1 MSSESSAASASGDT
15 IFGRILRGEIPC
27 DAVYSDEHCLAFRDV
42 APQAPVH
49 VLVIP
54 RQSIARLS
62 DAGHEHEALLGHL
75 LLGAARVAHQ
85 EGLSD
90 WRTVIN
96 TGGEAGQTVFHLH
109 LHVIG
114 GRPLAWPPG

>member
-1 MSSESSAASASGDT
+1 MASSDT
-15 IFGRILRGEIPC
+15 IFGRILSGEIPC
-27 DAVYSDEHCLAFRDV
+27 QEVYADDLCLAFRDV
-42 APQAPVH
+42 NPQAPVH

-54 RQSIARLS
+54 REPVAQLGEAT
-62 DAGHEHEALLGHL
+62 AEHQELLGHL
-75 LLGAARVAHQ
+75 LLVAAKVARL
-85 EGLSD
+85 EGLES

-96 TGGEAGQTVFHLH
+96 SGAGAGQTVFHLH